1 MLKFKNLNRAA
12 TLLGL
17 SPMSLYYYLLN
28 NPYLEGNQAE
38 LDYPNIIKFFQ
49 MPCDN
54 AGTYVKSLK
63 KIKRCLDVLVDED
76 LIKCWTIK
84 VKNTNCT
91 QTLYSIIDVSTNSQ
105 KCTQKKNEFQVEEI
119 NVKATLEL
127 NLKK

>member
-28 NPYLEGNQAE
+28 NPYLENNKAE
-38 LDYPNIIKFFQ
+38 VDYPNIIKFFQ

-76 LIKCWTIK
+76 LIKCWKVK

-91 QTLYSIIDVSTNSQ
+91 QTLYSIIDVSTVNS
-105 KCTQKKNEFQVEEI
+105 KHTQKEKEFQVEEI

-127 NLKK
+127 NIKK